1 MVSSNYQAEWARLSV
16 CIRQYQKK
24 SRVYLLAKLGFFS
37 LGGCFIYWTVDGFS
51 YQTVVGAVW
60 AFILY
65 LVACVADN
73 KCQKKMS
80 VWREM
85 QSVCKKELAYRKGD
99 FSAFDSGECYSN
111 PAHEYSFDL
120 DIFGPSSLYNRI
132 NRCVTQLGRNRLAE
146 KLTVLAQQEQQ
157 IHRYQDAIGEL
168 ADQFHWRIKFMAN
181 RFVPDNSAVFSTFV
195 AREIRHSSF
204 LQSMVPYAL
213 VSMTA
218 FTFLL
223 GLTEVIAW
231 SWFAGSVFIN
241 WGCSMC
247 FLKKMAIM
255 GANLEQLHKGMVDYE
270 ELLSDLHGASFNSP
284 LLVSLQKD
292 LFQGE
297 TSSLKAFRDL
307 ARILNLIDQRSNALI
322 YLLFNGLF
330 LYDIMLL
337 RRILYW
343 KEQHLDQMEQWL
355 SDIAEFD
362 ALVSLANY
370 AYNHPSRTVAEVL
383 PADSDVVVEA
393 TEVYHPFLSD
403 GQAVTNNFTL
413 RKGNVAVVTG
423 ANMAGKSTFLR
434 TIGLNYILACN
445 GVPVCATSFKFMIVA
460 LFSSMRTTDNL
471 SKDISYFHAEL
482 MRLKQLLLFVQTHPY
497 TLIILDEILKGT
509 NSKDKLEGSRM
520 FLHEIIRYRVAALIA
535 THDLELAKLEEEK
548 GEVFQN
554 YCFEIELSAQIK
566 YTYRITKGVAR
577 NLNASFLL
585 RNILS
590 KIREGAIW

>member
-1 MVSSNYQAEWARLSV
+1 M
-16 CIRQYQKK
+16 
-24 SRVYLLAKLGFFS
+24 
-37 LGGCFIYWTVDGFS
+37 
-51 YQTVVGAVW
+51 
-60 AFILY
+60 
-65 LVACVADN
+65 
-73 KCQKKMS
+73 
-80 VWREM
+80 
-85 QSVCKKELAYRKGD
+85 
-99 FSAFDSGECYSN
+99 
-111 PAHEYSFDL
+111 
-120 DIFGPSSLYNRI
+120 
-132 NRCVTQLGRNRLAE
+132 
-146 KLTVLAQQEQQ
+146 
-157 IHRYQDAIGEL
+157 
-168 ADQFHWRIKFMAN
+168 
-181 RFVPDNSAVFSTFV
+181 
-195 AREIRHSSF
+195 
-204 LQSMVPYAL
+204 
-213 VSMTA
+213 
-218 FTFLL
+218 
-223 GLTEVIAW
+223 
-231 SWFAGSVFIN
+231 
-241 WGCSMC
+241 
-247 FLKKMAIM
+247 
-255 GANLEQLHKGMVDYE
+255 
-270 ELLSDLHGASFNSP
+270 
-284 LLVSLQKD
+284 
-292 LFQGE
+292 
-297 TSSLKAFRDL
+297 KAFRDL

-355 SDIAEFD
+355 SDVAEFD

-520 FLHEIIRYRVAALIA
+520 FLYEIIRYRVAALIA

-554 YCFEIELSAQIK
+554 FCFEIELSAQIK
-566 YTYRITKGVAR
+566 
-577 NLNASFLL
+577 
-585 RNILS
+585 
-590 KIREGAIW
+590 

>member
-1 MVSSNYQAEWARLSV
+1 
-16 CIRQYQKK
+16 
-24 SRVYLLAKLGFFS
+24 
-37 LGGCFIYWTVDGFS
+37 
-51 YQTVVGAVW
+51 
-60 AFILY
+60 
-65 LVACVADN
+65 
-73 KCQKKMS
+73 
-80 VWREM
+80 
-85 QSVCKKELAYRKGD
+85 
-99 FSAFDSGECYSN
+99 
-111 PAHEYSFDL
+111 
-120 DIFGPSSLYNRI
+120 
-132 NRCVTQLGRNRLAE
+132 
-146 KLTVLAQQEQQ
+146 
-157 IHRYQDAIGEL
+157 
-168 ADQFHWRIKFMAN
+168 MAN
-181 RFVPDNSAVFSTFV
+181 RFVPDNSVVFSTFV

-213 VSMTA
+213 VSITA

-247 FLKKMAIM
+247 FLKKMAVM
-255 GANLEQLHKGMVDYE
+255 GSNLEQLHKGMVDYE
-270 ELLSDLHGASFNSP
+270 EILSDLQGVSFNSS

-509 NSKDKLEGSRM
+509 NSKDKLEGSRI

-590 KIREGAIW
+590 KIREGEVR